1 MKKSVEEMAAAKGMS
16 RREFIKAVAAGTVA
30 VGTVGVLGAC
40 SSSPSGSTTAA
51 DTGAAGSSAAAG
63 TTAAD
68 AANGA
73 TAGGHTGASYG
84 NLNTAIGGETNAF
97 TKYDAFAAKAEE
109 EGYKQVAKLFRA
121 TADAERI
128 HAGDE
133 FDLAFAMDISSKEA
147 TPDTPA
153 PGTTAENLQ
162 TAIDGETYEYT
173 EMYPEFLAAA
183 QEEKLDAAAAIF
195 SRAMKAEECH
205 AKNYQDYLDNLDKVE
220 EADIY
225 LCPTCGYIK
234 IGDNSGACP
243 VCLVSCAAFKK
254 Y

>member
-1 MKKSVEEMAAAKGMS
+1 MKMSVEEMAAAKGMS

-30 VGTVGVLGAC
+30 VGAVGVLGAC

-51 DTGAAGSSAAAG
+51 DTSAAAD
-63 TTAAD
+63 TMAAD

-84 NLNTAIGGETNAF
+84 NLNTAIGGETNAY

-109 EGYKQVAKLFRA
+109 EGYTQVARLFRA

-133 FDLAFAMDISSKEA
+133 FDLAYAMDISSKEA
-147 TPDTPA
+147 TPDSPEV
-153 PGTTAENLQ
+153 GTTAENLQ

-173 EMYPEFLAAA
+173 EMYPEFLEAA
-183 QEEKLDAAAAIF
+183 QDEKLDAAAAIF
-195 SRAMKAEECH
+195 NRAMKAEECH
-205 AKNYQDYLDNLDKVE
+205 AKNYQNYLDNLESVE
-220 EADIY
+220 EADVY
-225 LCPTCGYIK
+225 LCPTCGYVK